1 MRYSFLLIFIF
12 FFAFLSNF
20 QGVSQAYFRI
30 SADFSIKDKNPK
42 GSEFYKGKVYYDKEF
57 KKIIY
62 HVDFPER
69 KTLVLADTQMY
80 VLVNKKIESQSFTPS
95 TNKFTIFNL
104 ALSGD
109 LKNYGLDK
117 TGYYINSIEESED
130 QTIIEWLPPEG
141 LEDKLGKAV
150 ISLKNDQLFGIVLF
164 KPNGE
169 IMGKRFYQNY
179 VSVNGLPFPEKVIQV
194 SYLHGEEYYK
204 ITTFENIKI
213 DELENEEMYRI
224 DLNSK

>member
-1 MRYSFLLIFIF
+1 MKHILASVLLFFLISFSSF
-12 FFAFLSNF
+12 
-20 QGVSQAYFRI
+20 SQSYFRVT
-30 SADFSIKDKNPK
+30 ADFSIKDKNPK
-42 GSEFYKGKVYYDKEF
+42 GSEFYKGKVYFDKEF
-57 KKIIY
+57 NKIVY
-62 HVDFPER
+62 QVSFPEK

-80 VLVNKKIESQSFTPS
+80 VLVNRKIESQSFTPN
-95 TNKFTIFNL
+95 TNRFTIFNL

-117 TGYYINSIEESED
+117 TGYYINSIEEAQD
-130 QTIIEWLPPEG
+130 QTIIEWLPPKA
-141 LEDKLGKAV
+141 LEDKLGKV
-150 ISLKNDQLFGIVLF
+150 VLSLKNNQLFGIVLF

-179 VSVNGLPFPEKVIQV
+179 VSVNGLPFPKKVIQV

-213 DELENEEMYRI
+213 DELENDEMYRI
-224 DLNSK
+224 DLHNK